1 MERPADADPQVLDV
15 IRKRWSPYQFSD
27 RRVEPEKLRI
37 ILDAARWAAN
47 SFNEQPWRY
56 IVATKDNPREYERM
70 LACLNESN
78 QVWARCA
85 PVLMLSFAKRT
96 FTHNG
101 HPNRVAWHDV
111 GAASCQLT
119 LQAEALGLRV
129 HQMAGI
135 ETGKIPTVYSVPE
148 DFEPIAALAIG
159 YPGENLDVPEHLRQ
173 RDNRERTRKPL
184 DQFVFEGTW
193 GQAPSVLKG

>member
-1 MERPADADPQVLDV
+1 MERPGDMDPQVLEV

-27 RRVEPEKLRI
+27 RLVEPEKLK
-37 ILDAARWAAN
+37 LMFDAARWAAN

-56 IVATKDNPREYERM
+56 IVATKDNSREFERM
-70 LACLNESN
+70 LGCLTESN
-78 QVWARCA
+78 QAWARHV

-96 FTHNG
+96 FSHNG
-101 HPNRVAWHDV
+101 RPNRVAWHDV

-148 DFEPIAALAIG
+148 DFEPVAAIAVG
-159 YPGENLDVPEHLRQ
+159 YPGENSNVPESYRQ
-173 RDNRERTRKPL
+173 RDSGKRTRKSFEE
-184 DQFVFEGTW
+184 FVFEGTW
-193 GQAPSVLKG
+193 GDVASVIK